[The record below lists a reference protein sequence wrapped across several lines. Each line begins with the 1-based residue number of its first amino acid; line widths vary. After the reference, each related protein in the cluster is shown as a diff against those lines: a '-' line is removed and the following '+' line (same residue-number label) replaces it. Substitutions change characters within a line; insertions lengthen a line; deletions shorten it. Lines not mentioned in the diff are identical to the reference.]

1 MSDIYIYA
9 KSGHKIGLDRVRRC
23 SVLYKKLKRE
33 NPNSNVILATSD
45 YRAATYANRILGVE
59 KSLGVD
65 IIHNMSNLMQQG
77 DILYF
82 DSDEVSNE
90 LKEDIKGYC
99 SEVYEVGVDIEANF
113 VDDYFKNSSEVKR
126 EIGFFYGDDDYNK
139 TIFEFLGNK
148 KYNFDILNG
157 LYFFINYEDR
167 LIKYFNNIVEE
178 EKYFEF
184 ISTTKTLIT
193 SSPQAAIESK
203 IAGNEPIFF
212 QRKDKS
218 YDVRY
223 LKELNIN
230 IVDIMCLSNYIKEV

>member
-23 SVLYKKLKRE
+23 SALYKKLKKE
-33 NPNSNVILATSD
+33 NPNSNIILATSD

-77 DILYF
+77 DILYY
-82 DSDEVSNE
+82 DSDEVSKE

-99 SEVYEVGVDIEANF
+99 SEVFEIGVDLEANF
-113 VDDYFKNSSEVKR
+113 VDDYFKNSFKPKKEF
-126 EIGFFYGDDDYNK
+126 GFFYGDDDYERS
-139 TIFEFLGNK
+139 IFEFLGNE

-157 LYFFINYEDR
+157 LYFFIDYEDE
-167 LIKYFNNIVEE
+167 LLKYFNNVVEE
-178 EKYFEF
+178 DDYFEF

-193 SSPQAAIESK
+193 SSPQAAIENK
-203 IAGNEPIFF
+203 LAGNNPIFF
-212 QRKDKS
+212 QRKDKN
-218 YDVRY
+218 YDIKY
-223 LKELNIN
+223 LEEIGVKIVNVDKLNEL
-230 IVDIMCLSNYIKEV
+230 L